1 MMKTISAIATIT
13 LASLVNIT
21 TAHAEPTYPDKPV
34 SVIIGFSP
42 GGPTDA
48 IGRVLF
54 RKVADVMKTPFVIEN
69 RPGAGGNI
77 GSQDLARA
85 KPDGYTTMYGTSSVT
100 TAPPL
105 FKRDD
110 LNPEKAFDAASC
122 TTKVP
127 LILLVNNKVSANNVA
142 EFYKQIKDNPGKFF
156 MGSSGNGSI
165 DHLVAME
172 IASKLGQKFQL
183 VPYKGNGP
191 ALTDLAA
198 GNVNF
203 MYSGSF
209 NSALPFIQKGTI
221 KALAVTSSTRSGAL
235 PDVPT
240 LSESVDELKNY
251 DAGTWQALL
260 APKNTPANVLKAL
273 DSGVQAA
280 LQDKEVLKS
289 LHYQGADIMHMPP
302 SECQA
307 FIKDEYARWS
317 KTISDLKLSAR

>member
-1 MMKTISAIATIT
+1 MKTIPSVMTIMLAT
-13 LASLVNIT
+13 LFNIT
-21 TAHAEPTYPDKPV
+21 TAFAGSTYPDKPV

-54 RKVADVMKTPFVIEN
+54 RKMAGVIKTPFVIEN

-85 KPDGYTTMYGTSSVT
+85 KPDGYTIMYGTSSVT

-110 LNPEKAFDAASC
+110 LNPEQAFDAISC

-127 LILLVNNKVSANNVA
+127 LILLVNNKVPADNVNQ
-142 EFYKQIKDNPGKFF
+142 FYKLIKDNPGKYF
-156 MGSSGNGSI
+156 MGSSGNGAI

-172 IASKLGQKFQL
+172 VASKLGQQFQH

-221 KALAVTSSTRSGAL
+221 KALAVTSEKRSGAL
-235 PDVPT
+235 PQVPT
-240 LSESVDELKNY
+240 LSENVLELKGY

-260 APKNTPANVLKAL
+260 APKHTPSAVLNAL
-273 DSGVQAA
+273 DHAVQTA
-280 LQDKEVLKS
+280 LKDEEVLKN
-289 LHYQGADIMHMPP
+289 LHYQGADIMHM
-302 SECQA
+302 SAAECQA
-307 FIKDEYARWS
+307 FIKNEYTRWS
-317 KTISDLKLSAR
+317 KTINDLNLSAK